1 MKLINVVKNIGIV
14 CICNEEELMLLLPN
28 FPKLLGNEFLF
39 SVSWLELVKELK
51 SPHDFEHFIKGL
63 HIIELKYRET
73 TNNNFGFGSPSSTFR
88 ILTNFE
94 KKEYELSQK
103 LKEWIKD
110 NGGNYYIKEKR
121 II

>member
-1 MKLINVVKNIGIV
+1 MNLINIIKNIGIV
-14 CICNEEELMLLLPN
+14 CICNEDELMLLLPN

-51 SPHDFEHFIKGL
+51 SNQDFGNFIKGL
-63 HIIELKYRET
+63 HIIELKYREIT
-73 TNNNFGFGSPSSTFR
+73 DNNFGFGSPSSTFR

-103 LKEWIKD
+103 IKEWIKD
-110 NGGNYYIKEKR
+110 NGGNYYIKEK
-121 II
+121 